1 MTQYSLAGR
10 TLAVAISFALSG
22 AGALAG
28 EPTQAKQFQLGGSSI
43 GVRGEAEAPP
53 LGLRREG
60 GVTSP
65 TDEHGR
71 RRYIVSLAE
80 APLATYRGGVAGL
93 APTHPASR
101 GERRLDADSSASQNY
116 LQWLETRQ
124 AQHLT
129 RMEQVLSRSI
139 RVDHRYRHANNG
151 FALWLTDAEA
161 LRVAKL
167 RDVRQ
172 VELDYADR
180 VATDAGPER
189 INAPALWEGMISGIE
204 QTRGEG
210 LVIGVV
216 DTGINF
222 GHPSFAA
229 TDAQGFTHTN
239 PLGSG
244 TFLGWCDPAHPQHD
258 PAFACNDKLIGAW
271 DYTDASQGETDG
283 PADGDGH
290 GTHVASTAAGN
301 RLPTINL
308 ASGEVPVTLSGVAPR
323 ANLIAY
329 DVCQE
334 TCFTSDVVAAVNQ
347 AIDDGVH
354 VINESI
360 GIGGNNFSGTKQ
372 QAYLSAIEAGIVAVR
387 AAGNSGPG
395 PATLG
400 SEPPWT
406 ITTAATTHGRRFD
419 NALTGLSG
427 GDTALG
433 DIQGQ
438 ALVRGYGPAPI
449 VRAADFVNGDAVQD
463 DGQCLVEFPAGT
475 WSNGEIVVCE
485 RGTIARVQ
493 KGANVLAGGAGGL
506 ILIDDGNGLVSDTH
520 VLPAVHISQSDGAAL
535 ESWLASGSGH
545 QGSIADASSVVD
557 PLQADRVADFSS
569 RGPDGIDMIK
579 PDLAAPG
586 VSILAAAP
594 PANGQDEQYQFLSG
608 TSMASP
614 HAAGAA
620 ALVRAVRPD
629 WTASEVRSALMG
641 TARVSVI
648 QGGDNGPFDIGGG
661 RIDVARAVQSGL
673 LLDETFD
680 NYSTADAGNVN
691 SLNVASLMT
700 SSCDEICTWR
710 RTVRNPTGATLQFDA
725 SYLGQGMMTVTPASF
740 TLAPGASQVLEFV
753 LDLRLG
759 EHFNWNHGRVL
770 LSETSGNVPGFNL
783 PVSAYFAPGSAAM
796 QFRKSVDRN
805 SVSSGGEVSFTLAVT
820 PAEDG
825 LHSVIDALPPGL
837 AYVDDSGSAGVS
849 YTAQS
854 RIVSWNGTLAGP
866 VAEFQVPGVSP
877 AGYFGLAGLG
887 VTPFAKPSNPDE
899 GGIILSGLNFLYE
912 GQPVS
917 EVIWSVNGTLEAGTT
932 SGMAAG
938 FINAELPDAGLPNS
952 LLAPFWA
959 DLDMS
964 SAGNWYVA
972 TLNGGGGVTYTV
984 FEWENVPAWGEPGTS
999 FTFQIWIQDGTENIW
1014 FTYGPMTYDGFAF
1027 GTVGFEN
1034 AAGTLGASR
1043 YFDGTGTAPVEDD
1056 EYKVIITPAST
1067 TNVSFRA
1074 LATGEPGDVIV
1085 NEAFLIAP
1093 SGGQRASASVGIG
1106 NLLFSHGFEGADLD

>member
-1 MTQYSLAGR
+1 MKQAKLTSRKLVA
-10 TLAVAISFALSG
+10 AVSFALFGS
-22 AGALAG
+22 AALAAG
-28 EPTQAKQFQLGGSSI
+28 GPQSKNLQLGEAV
-43 GVRGEAEAPP
+43 VRAQGEARVAR
-53 LGLRREG
+53 LGERSEG
-60 GVTSP
+60 GVTTP
-65 TDEHGR
+65 RDEHGR
-71 RRYIVSLAE
+71 RRYIVTLDE
-80 APLATYRGGVAGL
+80 APLATYRGGVPGL

-101 GERRLDADSSASQNY
+101 GERRLDVDSRASVDY

-124 AQHLT
+124 QQHLS
-129 RMEQVLSRSI
+129 RIERVLNRGL

-151 FALWLTDAEA
+151 FSIWLTDAEA

-180 VATDAGPER
+180 LATDAGPER
-189 INAPALWEGMISGIE
+189 INAPAVWEGLIGGIQ

-210 LVIGVV
+210 LVIGVL

-229 TDAQGFTHTN
+229 TDADGFIHTN

-244 TFLGWCDPAHPQHD
+244 NFLGWCDPAHPQHD
-258 PAFACNDKLIGAW
+258 AAYVCNDKLIGAW

-329 DVCQE
+329 DVCEE
-334 TCFTSDVVAAVNQ
+334 TCLTSDVVAAINQ
-347 AIDDGVH
+347 AIDDGVD

-360 GIGGNNFSGTKQ
+360 GIGGNNFSGSKQ
-372 QAYLSAIEAGIVAVR
+372 QAYLNAIEAGIVAVR
-387 AAGNSGPG
+387 AAGNDGPG
-395 PATLG
+395 AATLG

-406 ITTAATTHGRRFD
+406 ITTAATTHGRQFE
-419 NALTGLSG
+419 NALSGLSG
-427 GDTALG
+427 GDSELG

-438 ALVRGYGPAPI
+438 ALVSGYGPAPI
-449 VRAADFVNGDAVQD
+449 VRAADFVNSNMVQD
-463 DGQCLVEFPAGT
+463 DGQCLVGFPADT
-475 WSNGEIVVCE
+475 WTNGEIVVCE
-485 RGTIARVQ
+485 RGTISRVQ
-493 KGANVLAGGAGGL
+493 KGANVQAGGAGGL
-506 ILIDDGNGLVSDTH
+506 ILIDDGNGLVADTH
-520 VLPAVHISQSDGAAL
+520 VLPAVHISQADGAAL
-535 ESWLASGSGH
+535 EAWLGSGSGH
-545 QGSIADASSVVD
+545 QGSITGAQSAID
-557 PLQADRVADFSS
+557 PAQADRVAGFSS

-586 VSILAAAP
+586 VNILAAAP
-594 PANGQDEQYQFLSG
+594 PANDEDEQYAFLSG

-641 TARVSVI
+641 TARVGVI
-648 QGGDNGPFDIGGG
+648 QGGETSPFDIGGG

-673 LLDETFD
+673 VLDETFD
-680 NYSTADAGNVN
+680 NFSAANAANV
-691 SLNVASLMT
+691 SALNVASLMT
-700 SSCDEICTWR
+700 SDCAETCTWR
-710 RTVRNPTGATLQFDA
+710 RTVRNPTEATLQFDA
-725 SYLGQGMMTVTPASF
+725 SYFGQGAMTVNPASF
-740 TLAPGASQVLEFV
+740 SLAPGASQELEFV

-759 EHFNWNHGRVL
+759 EHFSWNHGRVL
-770 LSETSGNVPGFNL
+770 LSEAGGSVPGFNL
-783 PVSAYFAPGSAAM
+783 PVSAFFAPGSSAM
-796 QFRKSVDRN
+796 QFRKTADRTT
-805 SVSSGGEVSFTLAVT
+805 VASGDEVEFTLSVT

-825 LHSVIDALPPGL
+825 AHSVIDALPQGL
-837 AYVDDSGSAGVS
+837 EYVDGSGSAGVS
-849 YTAQS
+849 YTS
-854 RIVSWNGTLAGP
+854 GPRIVSWNGTLVGP
-866 VAEFQVPGVSP
+866 VAEFSVPGASP
-877 AGYFGLAGLG
+877 TGYLSLAGLS
-887 VTPFAKPSNPDE
+887 VPPFDKPSNPDE
-899 GGIILSGLNFLYE
+899 GGWLLTGLDFIYA
-912 GQPVS
+912 GQQVS
-917 EVIWSVNGTLEAGTT
+917 EVIWSVNGTLEAGTA
-932 SGMAAG
+932 SGMTAS
-938 FINAELPDAGLPNS
+938 FFNTELPNAAAPNA

-959 DLDMS
+959 DLDMT

-972 TLNGGGGVTYTV
+972 NLNGGGGVTFTV
-984 FEWENVPAWGEPGTS
+984 FEWENVPAFDEPGTS

-1014 FTYGPMTYDGFAF
+1014 FTYGPMTYDGYTF

-1034 AAGTLGASR
+1034 PAGTLGATR
-1043 YFDGTGTAPVEDD
+1043 YFDGTGSAPQAGDD
-1056 EYKVIITPAST
+1056 YRVVITPADT
-1067 TNVSFRA
+1067 TEISFRA
-1074 LATGEPGDVIV
+1074 VASGEPGDVIV

-1106 NLLFSHGFEGADLD
+1106 NVLFSHGFEGPSLD